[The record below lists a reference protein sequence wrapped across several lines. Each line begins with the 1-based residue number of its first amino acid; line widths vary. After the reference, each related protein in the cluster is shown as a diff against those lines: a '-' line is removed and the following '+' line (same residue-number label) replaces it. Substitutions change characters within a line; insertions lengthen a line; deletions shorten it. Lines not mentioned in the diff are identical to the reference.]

1 MTSNNVTT
9 NIEQALKSSTGNII
23 LRAGAGTGKTYNL
36 TRRVMNL
43 LTGNLDGEG
52 KEKPCRV
59 DEILALTFT
68 NDAAGEM
75 RERIYA
81 SITEELRSTDDP
93 ALRRHL
99 HREKREFG
107 RNFIMTFHA
116 FCQRLLQYYPDEV
129 ASLSFP
135 RKPDSDGNNP
145 DEFAQLEAGFDLL
158 DEYRQSVLQIE
169 WHKQFYRTYKDLDS
183 LHSQLANLGKR
194 HFETIIE
201 KLSVLPD
208 DVLQRISMLS
218 PNDYIERLDQVRKTV
233 TRQTEAAYAPIRGY
247 MEDHADYFKNP
258 SPDPVTFAATCVTQK
273 KEFRLSQLTNKNQT
287 KDEVK
292 AALDPLIPNLK
303 TWIEIYDSLNQLFDG
318 AEKSLL
324 KRIEEYQENDTFHAD
339 ISDYH
344 NLVELADVAL
354 RWSIF
359 MRYCR
364 VREKLVTFDDVITLT
379 GKLLDAHP
387 EIVTEMQ
394 QRFRYILIDE
404 FQDTDE
410 RQWKIISKLAR
421 LEQGG
426 NLMIVGDQKQAI
438 YRFRGGD
445 VTMIRRVE
453 KELSELDGS
462 PLLELDLSHSF
473 RSNLEV
479 VAFSNDLFQHTF
491 RNYRDEDL
499 FKARAQRLELPPDN
513 LQNKTFPKGLIRLMG
528 YQKPNQEQLDSD
540 SRVQELTD
548 EKGHMLEA
556 LRIARLLD
564 QIRNGQVSG
573 YTDIRQLMNQGE
585 KAVGILLRSRTHQP
599 EMEEALRLYNIPF
612 TVSSGRGF
620 YRCQEIIDAANLL
633 SFLLDSYDNVA
644 VVGVLRSPFV
654 GLSDA
659 GLLALRLAM
668 IHSGSSDD
676 RYSYWQA
683 AQKVMK
689 TGNNRLIPPD
699 QLALATMVPVLE
711 ELRRASKYT
720 RVSEILERVLHESNF
735 WSDAADPEGVRQNL
749 NKLLEI
755 IRTLEFEGQGSLFDI
770 VTFLRTQIEDNA
782 DEKEGERPDAG
793 SVQIMTVH
801 GSKGLEFPMVIL
813 PDMMSK
819 GAVRSE
825 VYVSPEDAWID
836 DLPLFAYKDTDK
848 NDYNNDSD
856 QDVSA
861 LYRYLKQL
869 ETERDDAET
878 RRLFYVAVT
887 RAAHHLVLSDTVSY
901 DQRQKKQSKISF
913 GEYLDEWLNAG
924 GSEKELVTF
933 DRSTFEE
940 LQDIAS
946 RLAGGTHAL
955 PDQTSEEAIP
965 LRSDTLANAMSD
977 GLMQGKAVTSGKEDI
992 VFDEEPQ
999 LHLFGGGPGWS
1010 RLPANEAGT
1019 LVHKLIELDIADN
1032 EQEIRI
1038 LVNEMTQLGYPP
1050 RRIDP
1055 GWEEDKKEI
1064 LRQSRAA
1071 RKWLNDH
1078 FPDARQRRHETSFET
1093 LIELDGNPVMMR
1105 GTIDLLIEDKAGTWY
1120 LIDFKTSNIP
1130 DGKYKEWAKQA
1141 GYNQQLKIYCEALRV
1156 LSDGKMSVEPE
1167 NAVLLFTRE
1176 EGCVAIHLYEF

>member
-1 MTSNNVTT
+1 MTSNNTT
-9 NIEQALKSSTGNII
+9 TDIKQALKASKGNII

-52 KEKPCRV
+52 KGKPCRV

-81 SITEELRSTDDP
+81 TITEELRNTDDS

-107 RNFIMTFHA
+107 RNFITTFHA

-135 RKPDSDGNNP
+135 KRPDSVSNNP
-145 DEFAQLEAGFDLL
+145 DEFVQLEAGFDLL

-169 WHKQFYRTYKDLDS
+169 WHKQFYRTYKDLSS
-183 LHSQLANLGKR
+183 LRSQLANLGKR
-194 HFETIIE
+194 RFETIIE
-201 KLSVLPD
+201 KLAGLPGK
-208 DVLQRISMLS
+208 VLQKISGLS
-218 PNDYIERLDQVRKTV
+218 PNDYIDRLDEVQKTV
-233 TRQTEAAYAPIRGY
+233 AVQTETAYAPIRDY
-247 MEDHADYFKNP
+247 IENHSDYFKNP
-258 SPDPVTFAATCVTQK
+258 SLDPVTFAKECVTK
-273 KEFRLSQLTNKNQT
+273 GGTFRLSELTNKNQT

-292 AALDPLIPNLK
+292 AVLDPLISNLM
-303 TWIEIYDSLNQLFDG
+303 TWIGVYDSLNKLFYG
-318 AEKSLL
+318 AEKPLL
-324 KRIEEYQENDTFHAD
+324 NRINEYKEDDNFNAD
-339 ISDYH
+339 ISDYF
-344 NLVELADVAL
+344 NLIELADVAL
-354 RWSIF
+354 RWSVF

-364 VREKLVTFDDVITLT
+364 VREKLITFDDVIALT
-379 GKLLDAHP
+379 GQLLDAHP
-387 EIVTEMQ
+387 EIATEMQ

-410 RQWKIISKLAR
+410 RQWKIVSKLAR
-421 LEQGG
+421 VVQGG

-453 KELSELDGS
+453 KELDKLDGS
-462 PLLELDLSHSF
+462 TLLELDLNHSF
-473 RSNLEV
+473 RSNHEV
-479 VAFSNDLFQHTF
+479 VAFSNDLFQHAF
-491 RNYRDEDL
+491 RDYRDQDL
-499 FKARAQRLELPPDN
+499 FKARAQRLDLPPDD
-513 LQNKTFPKGLIRLMG
+513 LQKKTFPKGQIRVMG
-528 YQKPNQEQLDSD
+528 YQKPDQEQLDSD
-540 SRVQELTD
+540 PQVQELAD
-548 EKGHMLEA
+548 EKGHTLEA

-564 QIRNGQVSG
+564 QIRNGDQPG
-573 YTDIRQLMNQGE
+573 YDGIRQLMDQGE

-599 EMEEALRLYNIPF
+599 EIEEALRLYNIPF

-620 YRCQEIIDAANLL
+620 YRCQEIIDTANLL

-659 GLLALRLAM
+659 GLLALRLTM
-668 IHSGSSDD
+668 IHSRKDSDI
-676 RYSYWQA
+676 RNSFWKA
-683 AQKVMK
+683 ARNTKG
-689 TGNNRLIPPD
+689 TAAERLLPPD
-699 QLALATMVPVLE
+699 HLALETMVPVLE

-735 WSDAADPEGVRQNL
+735 WSDAVDLEGVRQNM

-755 IRTLEFEGQGSLFDI
+755 IRKLEFEGQGSLFDV

-819 GAVRSE
+819 GVGREE
-825 VYVSPEDAWID
+825 VYVSPEDVWID
-836 DLPLFAYKDTDK
+836 DFPLFAYKDTDK
-848 NDYNNDSD
+848 NDYNNDKD

-861 LYRYLKQL
+861 LYRYLKHL

-887 RAAHHLVLSDTVSY
+887 RAAYHLVLSDTVTYVERRSN
-901 DQRQKKQSKISF
+901 QSKISF
-913 GEYLDEWLNAG
+913 GGYLDEWLNAG
-924 GSEKELVTF
+924 GAENDLVTF

-946 RLAGGTHAL
+946 TLSGGVKGF
-955 PDQTSEEAIP
+955 PGQTFEEAIP
-965 LRSDTLANAMSD
+965 LRSDTLNDAMSNAMIE
-977 GLMQGKAVTSGKEDI
+977 GKAVTLSKEDI
-992 VFDEEPQ
+992 DFDGEPQ
-999 LHLFGGGPGWS
+999 LQLFGGGQGWS

-1019 LVHKLIELDIADN
+1019 LVHKLVELDITDN
-1032 EQEIRI
+1032 EQENRI
-1038 LVNEMTQLGYPP
+1038 LLSELTRLGYRPD
-1050 RRIDP
+1050 DP
-1055 GWEEDKKEI
+1055 GWEEDRKEI
-1064 LRQSRAA
+1064 IRQSHAA
-1071 RKWLNDH
+1071 QKWLNNH
-1078 FPDARQRRHETSFET
+1078 FPDARQQRHETSFET
-1093 LIELDGNPVMMR
+1093 LIEIDGKPVMMR
-1105 GTIDLLIEDKAGTWY
+1105 GTIDLLIEDKSGAWH
-1120 LIDFKTSNIP
+1120 LIDFKTSNVP
-1130 DGKYKEWAKQA
+1130 DGKYKDWAKQA
-1141 GYNQQLKIYCEALRV
+1141 GYDKQLKIYREALRV
-1156 LSDGKMSVEPE
+1156 LSDGEMSVEPE
-1167 NAVLLFTRE
+1167 NAVLLFTRV
-1176 EGCVAIHLYEF
+1176 EGCEELALYDLN

>member
-1 MTSNNVTT
+1 
-9 NIEQALKSSTGNII
+9 ALKSSKGNII

-52 KEKPCRV
+52 KGNPCRV

-81 SITEELRSTDDP
+81 SITEELRGTDDP

-135 RKPDSDGNNP
+135 KTPDSDGNHP
-145 DEFAQLEAGFDLL
+145 DEFAQLEAGFNLL

-169 WHKQFYRTYKDLDS
+169 WHKQFYSMYKDLDS

-194 HFETIIE
+194 RFEIIIE
-201 KLSVLPD
+201 KLAGLPVH
-208 DVLQRISMLS
+208 VLQKVSVQG
-218 PNDYIERLDQVRKTV
+218 PNDYIDRLDQVRKTAA
-233 TRQTEAAYAPIRGY
+233 RQTEEAFAPIHDY
-247 MEDHADYFKNP
+247 MEQHADYFKDP
-258 SPDPVTFAATCVTQK
+258 TLDPVTFASTCVTQK
-273 KEFRLSQLTNKNQT
+273 KEFRLSQLSNSKQT

-292 AALDPLIPNLK
+292 AALDPLIPNLM
-303 TWIEIYDSLNQLFDG
+303 TWIGIYDSLNTLFDG

-324 KRIEEYQENDTFHAD
+324 NRIEEYQKDDIFNAD
-339 ISDYH
+339 ISDYF
-344 NLVELADVAL
+344 NLIELADVAL
-354 RWSIF
+354 RWSVF

-364 VREKLVTFDDVITLT
+364 VREKLITFDDVITLT
-379 GKLLDAHP
+379 EKLLDMHP
-387 EIVTEMQ
+387 EIAAEMQ

-410 RQWKIISKLAR
+410 RQWKIVSRLAR
-421 LEQGG
+421 LDRGG

-453 KELSELDGS
+453 KELGGLDKS
-462 PLLELDLSHSF
+462 TLLELDLNHSF
-473 RSNLEV
+473 RSNHEV

-491 RNYRDEDL
+491 RDYREEDL
-499 FKARAQRLELPPDN
+499 FKARAQRLDLPPDN
-513 LQNKTFPKGLIRLMG
+513 LQNKTFPNGLIRVMG
-528 YQKPNQEQLDSD
+528 YQKPNQEQSDSD
-540 SRVQELTD
+540 LQVQELVD
-548 EKGHMLEA
+548 EKGHTLEA

-564 QIRNGQVSG
+564 QIRNGQMSG
-573 YTDIRQLMNQGE
+573 YDDIRQLMNRGE

-599 EMEEALRLYNIPF
+599 EIEEALRLYNIPF

-668 IHSGSSDD
+668 IHSRKDSDD

-683 AQKVMK
+683 AQK
-689 TGNNRLIPPD
+689 TTQADGEQLLPPD
-699 QLALATMVPVLE
+699 RLALETMVPVLE
-711 ELRRASKYT
+711 DLRKASKYT
-720 RVSEILERVLHESNF
+720 RVSEILERVLNESNF
-735 WSDAADPEGVRQNL
+735 WSAAADLEGVHQNM
-749 NKLLEI
+749 NKLIEI
-755 IRTLEFEGQGSLFDI
+755 IRTLEFEGQGSLFDV
-770 VTFLRTQIEDNA
+770 VTFLRTQIDGNA
-782 DEKEGERPDAG
+782 NEKEGERPDAG

-819 GAVRSE
+819 GAGRAE
-825 VYVSPEDAWID
+825 VCVSPEDAWING
-836 DLPLFAYKDTDK
+836 LPLFAYKDTDK

-856 QDVSA
+856 QDASA

-887 RAAHHLVLSDTVSY
+887 RAAHHLVLSDTVTYNERRSN
-901 DQRQKKQSKISF
+901 QSKISF
-913 GEYLDEWLNAG
+913 GGYLDEWLNAG
-924 GSEKELVTF
+924 GAESELVIF

-946 RLAGGTHAL
+946 RIDSGAKKF
-955 PDQTSEEAIP
+955 PDQPSDEAMP
-965 LRSDTLANAMSD
+965 LHSDTLTNAMSN
-977 GLMQGKAVTSGKEDI
+977 GLIEGKAVTSGKEDI
-992 VFDEEPQ
+992 VFEGEAQ
-999 LHLFGGGPGWS
+999 LHLFGGGPGWG

-1019 LVHKLIELDIADN
+1019 LVHKLVELDIDDGK
-1032 EQEIRI
+1032 QENRI
-1038 LVNEMTQLGYPP
+1038 LVNEMTRLGYPP
-1050 RRIDP
+1050 RRIDH
-1055 GWEEDKKEI
+1055 GWEEDRMEI
-1064 LRQSRAA
+1064 LRQS
-1071 RKWLNDH
+1071 
-1078 FPDARQRRHETSFET
+1078 
-1093 LIELDGNPVMMR
+1093 
-1105 GTIDLLIEDKAGTWY
+1105 
-1120 LIDFKTSNIP
+1120 
-1130 DGKYKEWAKQA
+1130 
-1141 GYNQQLKIYCEALRV
+1141 
-1156 LSDGKMSVEPE
+1156 
-1167 NAVLLFTRE
+1167 
-1176 EGCVAIHLYEF
+1176 